1 MTRTYRKSGKYF
13 YVVSDTTIPMG
24 SSGSRTMYDISIIG
38 EHERASVK
46 AISDDFCFVC
56 ELYNLIA
63 DEKLYPEHLRNV
75 VEDYLAAYN
84 PKIIPFRPDPNDPRI
99 G

>member
-1 MTRTYRKSGKYF
+1 ME
-13 YVVSDTTIPMG
+13 
-24 SSGSRTMYDISIIG
+24 SSGSRTMYGISIIS

-46 AISDDFCFVC
+46 AISYDFCFVC

-63 DEKLYPEHLRNV
+63 DEELYPEHLRDV

-84 PKIIPFRPDPNDPRI
+84 PKIIPFRPAPNDPRI

>member
-13 YVVSDTTIPMG
+13 YEISDTTIPMG
-24 SSGSRTMYDISIIG
+24 SSGSRTMYGISIIG
-38 EHERASVK
+38 EHKRASVK
-46 AISDDFCFVC
+46 AISSDFCFVC

-63 DEKLYPEHLRNV
+63 DEVVYPEHLRDV
-75 VEDYLAAYN
+75 VEYYLSIYN

>member
-1 MTRTYRKSGKYF
+1 
-13 YVVSDTTIPMG
+13 
-24 SSGSRTMYDISIIG
+24 MYGISIIG

-56 ELYNLIA
+56 ELYILIA
-63 DEKLYPEHLRNV
+63 DEKLYPEHLRDV
-75 VEDYLAAYN
+75 VENYLAAYN